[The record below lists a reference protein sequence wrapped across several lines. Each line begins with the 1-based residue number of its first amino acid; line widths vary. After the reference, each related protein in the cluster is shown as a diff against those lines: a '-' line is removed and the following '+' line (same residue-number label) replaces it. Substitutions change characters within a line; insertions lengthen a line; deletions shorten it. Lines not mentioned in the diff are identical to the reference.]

1 MIAFRNILTLRR
13 PRSGC
18 LEGRA
23 ALIQKIFV
31 HHLAPSGYTPLGV
44 MSP

>member
-1 MIAFRNILTLRR
+1 MRYFLDSIEKNLILRR

-23 ALIQKIFV
+23 VLVSAE
-31 HHLAPSGYTPLGV
+31 
-44 MSP
+44 